1 MPDDDSKPS
10 GSPTR
15 VALPSGQLIVIPA
28 SLAPTVLI
36 DDLQH
41 VTVHLPVHCAVCRNF
56 DPAQAAAS
64 SSSSYSSRW
73 ARLEYE
79 IPAETP
85 VGTIKIQK
93 PEDLIESANRGCM
106 HCCIIQSALDTVYLK
121 WETADP
127 LVDIFLAPG
136 LPVVVRLEFGKPHNI
151 TMGKER
157 AADDL
162 RIVLH
167 EGETVDL
174 GVTLV
179 FPKPAIEVEIYRPRI
194 GTGQDTVGGAS
205 KRNCLGTF
213 SY

>member
-1 MPDDDSKPS
+1 
-10 GSPTR
+10 
-15 VALPSGQLIVIPA
+15 
-28 SLAPTVLI
+28 
-36 DDLQH
+36 
-41 VTVHLPVHCAVCRNF
+41 
-56 DPAQAAAS
+56 
-64 SSSSYSSRW
+64 
-73 ARLEYE
+73 
-79 IPAETP
+79 
-85 VGTIKIQK
+85 
-93 PEDLIESANRGCM
+93 M

-127 LVDIFLAPG
+127 LVDIFLAPS
-136 LPVVVRLEFGKPHNI
+136 LPVVVRLAFGKPHNI